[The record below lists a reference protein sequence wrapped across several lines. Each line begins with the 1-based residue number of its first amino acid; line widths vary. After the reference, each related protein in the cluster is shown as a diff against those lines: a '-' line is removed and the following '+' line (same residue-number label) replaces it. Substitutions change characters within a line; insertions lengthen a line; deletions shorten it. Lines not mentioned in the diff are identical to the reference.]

1 MTSRISRL
9 SRVSQACT
17 FRPAELKGI
26 GLDSENLDLRKYFG
40 RPEELE
46 RELRRFGMVWVL
58 GGNAFL
64 LMRAMRQG
72 GFSEVI
78 VELLRNDH
86 IAYGGFGA
94 GAVAAT
100 PHLRGLELMDDPSQ
114 LADQYQNQV
123 VWDGLGLVDFSIVP
137 HYDSDHTESYL
148 AALTVSFIV
157 NLLISTFGRD
167 STIPVVVNT
176 SP

>member
-1 MTSRISRL
+1 
-9 SRVSQACT
+9 
-17 FRPAELKGI
+17 
-26 GLDSENLDLRKYFG
+26 
-40 RPEELE
+40 
-46 RELRRFGMVWVL
+46 
-58 GGNAFL
+58 
-64 LMRAMRQG
+64 
-72 GFSEVI
+72 
-78 VELLRNDH
+78 
-86 IAYGGFGA
+86 
-94 GAVAAT
+94 
-100 PHLRGLELMDDPSQ
+100 MDDPSQ